1 MSLVFVLADTP
12 LLENRIYL
20 HLSIFRESLLFES
33 QFVTTFHTWLTI
45 VMSADGDGPES
56 KKTTVICI
64 QSSIK
69 LIRELGKVIYID

>member
-33 QFVTTFHTWLTI
+33 QFVTTYYVVHI
-45 VMSADGDGPES
+45 VHNGR
-56 KKTTVICI
+56 VILYCLVSVRI
-64 QSSIK
+64 IVRS
-69 LIRELGKVIYID
+69 LRPRIRRMCL

>member
-1 MSLVFVLADTP
+1 MSSVFVLADTP

-33 QFVTTFHTWLTI
+33 QFVTTFNSWLAI

-56 KKTTVICI
+56 KRSL
-64 QSSIK
+64 SSAY
-69 LIRELGKVIYID
+69 RVV